1 MKAGIDLTGVPYLG
15 STPALADL
23 LSGQIQ
29 VMFDTIPSSIE
40 HIRAGRLIP
49 LAVTGST
56 RLEVLPNV
64 PVMSDFVPGYEAG
77 SWFGIC
83 APKNT
88 PANII
93 DRLNE
98 VINASLA
105 DPKIKARLA
114 DLGATVMS
122 SSPGDFGAFINA
134 ETEKYAEVI
143 QAAGIKRR

>member
-1 MKAGIDLTGVPYLG
+1 M
-15 STPALADL
+15 
-23 LSGQIQ
+23 
-29 VMFDTIPSSIE
+29 
-40 HIRAGRLIP
+40 
-49 LAVTGST
+49 AVTGSM
-56 RLEVLPNV
+56 RLEVLPDI

-88 PANII
+88 PADII

-98 VINASLA
+98 AINAGLT

-122 SSPGDFGAFINA
+122 NSPAGFGAFINA

-143 QAAGIKRR
+143 RAAGIKLR